1 MKFKDK
7 KEYYSLRKFKGV
19 GLASALVGL
28 AFLAPNVMA
37 EETATVSATSGD
49 VSLVKSVDESTD
61 STIVVSK
68 SSVEKSFVEKSAPE
82 ILEPNVVSVNND
94 DVKPDVDKALDKS
107 QKFEEDKSLETKID
121 NDKTITNNLTDTDE
135 EPKFVDS
142 ETGRSR
148 RGKRSVDEASIANHG
163 KLIETDD
170 HDLDGWIGELY
181 EDGTYAVKS
190 SDKKDV
196 IKLNNGNYGLGSI
209 LDWDPVKLGKIKKIE
224 VVGNSSFEYF
234 DLITGAELSP
244 TVLDMTGVTTLT
256 DKATVPL
263 LTYGNDTLEEI
274 KFNPNFGLSN
284 ITKMN
289 RMFDKASK
297 LKLTDKQVS
306 QLLKNVAFNSKKGYN
321 GPLWREIGVERL
333 DLSSFDN
340 SKWDA
345 QDYRPSAIYL
355 EHDSRNTKAIFK
367 DLIGLKE
374 VVFGDKFDFEK
385 YARKNTPDAF
395 MDTDLS
401 GVEKVTFAGNKPNND
416 KFVKDWLGDVEKLND
431 NNKQGLYRDGK
442 YVGTVVDS
450 LNVNKT
456 YEDGVYTLG
465 PIVSRPE
472 KPVNKT
478 SIEIIEPTIQYVG
491 DTSYDLGYEKRV
503 DGENGSKSTI
513 ITYEWDDATNSYK
526 EKQLEPIVTQAGK
539 TIVTLGTK
547 PKVVTENIEP
557 KVVYAKDST
566 REKGSENVTET
577 GKAGTKVTTT
587 TYTVNEKTGKVEEHV
602 GQPVVT
608 EGTNTVVKVAAQDK
622 VTYVKKGNDVV
633 KVTTVYTVNETTGAI
648 TEKSSEEVVT
658 KDGAKDKVVKENIEP
673 KVVYAKD
680 STREKGSEDV
690 TETGKAGTKVT
701 TITYTVNEKT
711 GKVEEHVGQPV
722 VTEGTNT
729 VVKVAAQD
737 KVTYVKK
744 GNDVVKV
751 TTVYTV
757 NETTGAITE
766 KSSEEV
772 VTKDGAKDKV
782 VKENIEPK
790 VVYSKDSTREKG
802 SENVTEKGKAGTK
815 VTTTTYTVN
824 EKTGKVEEHVGQPV
838 VTNATNTVVKVA
850 AKDKVTYVKKGND
863 VVKVT
868 TVYRVNETNGAI
880 TEHFS
885 EEVVTKDGTKD
896 KVVTENI
903 EPKVVYS
910 KDSTREKGSENV
922 TEKGKAG
929 TKVTTTTY
937 TVNEKTGK
945 VEEHVGQPVVTN
957 ATNTVVKVAA
967 KDKVTYVK
975 KGNDVVKVTTVYTV
989 NETNGT
995 ITEQSSEEVVEQN
1008 VTSTNNTRVDGPVYS
1023 APIGVVPTAV
1033 NNVDGDQSKVDI
1045 GSTHVVKESVLPN
1058 TGGGDSSVLSLLG
1071 GLSLTSILGL
1081 ASKKRKDEE

>member
-68 SSVEKSFVEKSAPE
+68 PSVENSSVEKFAPE

-94 DVKPDVDKALDKS
+94 DVKPDVDEDLDKS
-107 QKFEEDKSLETKID
+107 QKLDVSVNEYKEDELLETKID
-121 NDKTITNNLTDTDE
+121 DDKVIVNNLTDTVE
-135 EPKFVDS
+135 EPKSVDS

-148 RGKRSVDEASIANHG
+148 RGKRSVDDASSTDHG
-163 KLIETDD
+163 KLIYTDTSIR
-170 HDLDGWIGELY
+170 GAIGELY
-181 EDGTYAVKS
+181 EDGTYIMKPDGSGNTVYLNNNNGGVDSMFGDASNPNYSRIKRFKLSGVINPEGVFTVQAGNAGNGTFQPDTLDLRGLKKN
-190 SDKKDV
+190 DYVPWLTIDDKDV
-196 IKLNNGNYGLGSI
+196 TS
-209 LDWDPVKLGKIKKIE
+209 VT
-224 VVGNSSFEYF
+224 F
-234 DLITGAELSP
+234 DKDYS
-244 TVLDMTGVTTLT
+244 
-256 DKATVPL
+256 
-263 LTYGNDTLEEI
+263 
-274 KFNPNFGLSN
+274 LSN
-284 ITKMN
+284 VSWISE
-289 RMFDKASK
+289 MFDGAKN
-297 LKLTDKQVS
+297 LKLSNEQVT
-306 QLLKNVAFNSKKGYN
+306 QLLKNFKPLGTEAS
-321 GPLWREIGVERL
+321 LWREIGVERL

-340 SKWDA
+340 SGLDLSK
-345 QDYRPSAIYL
+345 Y
-355 EHDSRNTKAIFK
+355 KARWRYKAVFK

-401 GVEKVTFAGNKPNND
+401 GVEKVTFAGNKSNND

-442 YVGTVVDS
+442 YVGTVVDA

-503 DGENGSKSTI
+503 DGEKGSKSTI

-547 PKVVTENIEP
+547 PKVVTEKLES
-557 KVVYAKDST
+557 KVVYTKDST
-566 REKGSENVTET
+566 REKGSENVTEI

-633 KVTTVYTVNETTGAI
+633 KVTTVYTVNETTG
-648 TEKSSEEVVT
+648 S
-658 KDGAKDKVVKENIEP
+658 
-673 KVVYAKD
+673 
-680 STREKGSEDV
+680 
-690 TETGKAGTKVT
+690 
-701 TITYTVNEKT
+701 
-711 GKVEEHVGQPV
+711 
-722 VTEGTNT
+722 
-729 VVKVAAQD
+729 
-737 KVTYVKK
+737 
-744 GNDVVKV
+744 
-751 TTVYTV
+751 
-757 NETTGAITE
+757 ITE

-868 TVYRVNETNGAI
+868 TVYTVNETNGTI
-880 TEHFS
+880 TEQSS
-885 EEVVTKDGTKD
+885 EEVVTKDGAKD
-896 KVVTENI
+896 KVVTEKL
-903 EPKVVYS
+903 EPKVVYT

-922 TEKGKAG
+922 IETGKAG

-957 ATNTVVKVAA
+957 ATNTIVKVAA
-967 KDKVTYVK
+967 QDKVTYVK

-989 NETNGT
+989 NETTGA

-1008 VTSTNNTRVDGPVYS
+1008 VTPTNNTRFDGPVYS

-1045 GSTHVVKESVLPN
+1045 GFTHVVKESVLPN